1 MTQSLKRDKLRAS
14 RPPITA
20 RALEH
25 RRLARRLVLEDPA
38 LVQYYTEA
46 GPDYAVWSPGLHMHF
61 GLWRRGLS
69 PLNREAM
76 LVEMARAAFA
86 RITSAASAPV
96 WLDAGCGLGA
106 SARLATE
113 DRPGLRVCG
122 VTPVPWQVARARRL
136 TAQRGLANRVRFYRM
151 DYQRMAFADASFD
164 GAYLLESSCY
174 ATGAGKNRLIEE
186 LHRTL
191 KPGAKLC
198 VTDGFLKPGA
208 RLGWFLRRV
217 ANYVLKSWKIAEL
230 ADSAAFV
237 AALEAAGFIN
247 IRLEDVSWKVA
258 PSFLHVPFVTLGFF
272 LREVIL
278 ERKPLTPERIHN
290 ALAPL
295 AALFLG
301 AARRKYSYMI
311 ISAQKAGAS

>member
-1 MTQSLKRDKLRAS
+1 
-14 RPPITA
+14 
-20 RALEH
+20 
-25 RRLARRLVLEDPA
+25 
-38 LVQYYTEA
+38 VQYYTEA

-61 GLWRRGLS
+61 GLWRRGLN
-69 PLNREAM
+69 PLRREAM
-76 LVEMARAAFA
+76 LIEMARAAFA
-86 RITSAASAPV
+86 RIDNAASAPL

-106 SARLATE
+106 SARLAAE
-113 DRPGLRVCG
+113 DRPGRRVCG

-136 TAQRGLANRVRFYRM
+136 TAQRLLARRVRFYRM

-174 ATGAGKNRLIEE
+174 ATGAGKNRLIDE
-186 LHRTL
+186 LHRVL
-191 KPGAKLC
+191 KPGARLC

-208 RLGWFLRRV
+208 RLGWFLRRI

-237 AALEAAGFIN
+237 AALEKAGFIN
-247 IRLEDVSWKVA
+247 IRVEDVSWKVA

-272 LREVIL
+272 LREIL
-278 ERKPLTPERIHN
+278 IERKPLTPERIHN

-295 AALFLG
+295 AALVLG
-301 AARRKYSYMI
+301 AARRKYSYML
-311 ISAQKAGAS
+311 ISAQKTGV

>member
-1 MTQSLKRDKLRAS
+1 MTHSLKRDKTPAA
-14 RPPITA
+14 RPALTT
-20 RALEH
+20 RALAH

-69 PLNREAM
+69 PFDRETM
-76 LVEMARAAFA
+76 LAEMARAAFA
-86 RITSAASAPV
+86 RIEGPHAAPL

-106 SARLATE
+106 SARMAAE
-113 DRPGLRVCG
+113 SRPGLRVCG

-136 TAQRGLANRVRFYRM
+136 TAARRLAGRVRFYRM
-151 DYQRMAFADASFD
+151 DYQRMSFAEASFD

-174 ATGAGKNRLIEE
+174 ATGAGKNALIDE
-186 LHRTL
+186 LHRVL

-208 RLGWFLRRV
+208 RLGWFLRRI

-237 AALEAAGFIN
+237 AALQKAGFVN
-247 IRLEDVSWKVA
+247 IRVEDVSWQVA

-272 LREVIL
+272 LREIFI

-311 ISAQKAGAS
+311 ISAQKASVS